1 MTRTKLVW
9 LSKID
14 YLQPAFWAG
23 NQTGEVV
30 IEQYLSVICNF
41 WSACKALIPALLQL
55 FQPEEIIV
63 ICVEE
68 EFWVKIGWKER
79 DRVTERK
86 QEVKGVK
93 GARKD
98 TKIGRIRREERQ
110 REQEKALTKKANIH
124 RCRATLEGN
133 TKSSRKQTKKRSST
147 KIDELQRIRERRRG
161 KLCLMLGFFF
171 YVKAR
176 KNSNLL
182 YQLLIDTSFSL

>member
-1 MTRTKLVW
+1 MQKGKKAKFKDTVTMIRLVW

-98 TKIGRIRREERQ
+98 TKIGRIRREERE
-110 REQEKALTKKANIH
+110 REEEKALSRKANIH
-124 RCRATLEGN
+124 RRRATLEGN

-147 KIDELQRIRERRRG
+147 KRNEL
-161 KLCLMLGFFF
+161 
-171 YVKAR
+171 
-176 KNSNLL
+176 
-182 YQLLIDTSFSL
+182 